1 MILFVCTGN
10 ICRSAMAE
18 GLLAHDLFQAGSD
31 LVVASAGTH
40 AMTGGPATS
49 HSVDVLA
56 EQGIDISGHRSS
68 LLTDYL
74 LAESDLVVAMTRV
87 HESSV
92 AALDQDARARTFLAG
107 EVPRLGG
114 TVGPLQPGMD
124 LREWVAL
131 LHAARG
137 GHMTAGRT
145 PDEVGDPY
153 GMDRSIYEALHIRLS
168 GMSSAMSRLLAPR

>member
-1 MILFVCTGN
+1 
-10 ICRSAMAE
+10 MAE

-92 AALDQDARARTFLAG
+92 AALDQDARARTSLRARCRGWAGQLAHCSRAWTSG
-107 EVPRLGG
+107 
-114 TVGPLQPGMD
+114 
-124 LREWVAL
+124 EWVAL

>member
-1 MILFVCTGN
+1 
-10 ICRSAMAE
+10 MAE

-92 AALDQDARARTFLAG
+92 AALDQDARARTFLAARCRG
-107 EVPRLGG
+107 WADSWPTAAGHGPQGMGGAPPCCARRAHDSRPYPR
-114 TVGPLQPGMD
+114 
-124 LREWVAL
+124 
-131 LHAARG
+131 RG
-137 GHMTAGRT
+137 G
-145 PDEVGDPY
+145 
-153 GMDRSIYEALHIRLS
+153 
-168 GMSSAMSRLLAPR
+168 